1 MVLNEF
7 LEQETPLA
15 PLLKIL
21 ELSRSSYYYK
31 PTGTKAGKRKAN
43 YFYKDGVLVSKDVL
57 LSDIKNLLSHEFV
70 DYGYYKTYIYLKNEL
85 KYAIGSSRTY
95 DIMKENKLLKFQR
108 NKRKKISRNWVKDLV
123 PKVERPFSFLEFDI
137 KYVYIQGT
145 RTNAMVLTVLDV
157 FSRWNMGQ
165 YIANSIRKEDVI
177 DLFEQI
183 AKQYQM
189 PDKFIVRNDNGS
201 QFIASQVQEYFCQKN
216 ITQEFTK
223 PSTPQQN
230 AHIESY
236 HSIMES
242 AVCQRFEFENLKN
255 LKETLYRFKNFYN
268 FAMIHG
274 GIGYESPAAFLEKH
288 GIKMKKKAA

>member
-1 MVLNEF
+1 MVLDEF
-7 LEQETPLA
+7 LEQKTPLT

-21 ELSRSSYYYK
+21 ELPRSSYYYK

-43 YFYKDGVLVSKDVL
+43 YFYKNGVLVSKTVL
-57 LSDIKNLLSHEFV
+57 LADIKKLLSHEFV

-157 FSRWNMGQ
+157 FSRWNLGQ

-177 DLFEQI
+177 NLFEQI

-255 LKETLYRFKNFYN
+255 LKETMNRFKNFYN
-268 FAMIHG
+268 FARIHG
-274 GIGYESPAAFLEKH
+274 GIGY
-288 GIKMKKKAA
+288 

>member
-7 LEQETPLA
+7 LELKTPLA

-21 ELSRSSYYYK
+21 ELPRSSYYYK

-123 PKVERPFSFLEFDI
+123 PKVERPFTFLEFDI

-145 RTNAMVLTVLDV
+145 RTNAMILTVLDV
-157 FSRWNMGQ
+157 FSRWNLGQ

-177 DLFEQI
+177 SLFEQI

-201 QFIASQVQEYFCQKN
+201 QFVASQVQEYFCQKN
-216 ITQEFTK
+216 IIQEFTK

-255 LKETLYRFKNFYN
+255 LKETMSRFKNFYN
-268 FAMIHG
+268 FARIHG
-274 GIGYESPAAFLEKH
+274 GIGYKSPVAFLENH
-288 GIKMKKKAA
+288 GIKMKKEAA